1 MYCTRDPVF
10 GGACGIARFAAGGRR
25 ALLELPAATAR
36 ASARPR
42 GLSYAVAIRRNRQ
55 ASLLEAETTKTAVSD
70 FFGGAAA
77 PGGLRLPPPSLRS
90 WKTTKKAKQQSTTGR
105 RRVGGILEV
114 QGVTEVTPYA
124 RIEKLVAWR
133 RRAAKNCRYP
143 LFWVNKRPKKTQT
156 TINR

>member
-1 MYCTRDPVF
+1 MYCTRNPVF

-70 FFGGAAA
+70 FFGRAAA

-90 WKTTKKAKQQSTTGR
+90 WEKHKKS
-105 RRVGGILEV
+105 
-114 QGVTEVTPYA
+114 
-124 RIEKLVAWR
+124 
-133 RRAAKNCRYP
+133 
-143 LFWVNKRPKKTQT
+143 
-156 TINR
+156 